1 MRAVFVFPAMA
12 QAAVVALLDRLS
24 PDQRHPWLV
33 DGCLYPDLTDEDEH
47 LYADWEPAAV
57 RALSRARGDRPRWA
71 VQVDVSGRVDGT
83 VEVRRLTLTLLGRGG
98 VAMDDYSDHV
108 WTAEQI
114 AADATVDGL
123 RFFDFRGHYERN
135 RLAR

>member
-1 MRAVFVFPAMA
+1 MRSVFVFPGLER
-12 QAAVVALLDRLS
+12 AAVVALLDRLS

-33 DGCLYPDLTDEDEH
+33 YGCLYPDLTGEDEH

-57 RALSRARGDRPRWA
+57 RALSDACGGRPSWA
-71 VQVDVSGRVDGT
+71 VHVDVSGRVDGT
-83 VEVRRLTLTLLGRGG
+83 AEVRRLTSALLARGG
-98 VAMDDYSDHV
+98 VAMDDYSDHA

-114 AADATVDGL
+114 ADDVTVDGL

-135 RLAR
+135 RLTR

>member
-1 MRAVFVFPAMA
+1 MRTVFVFPALA

-33 DGCLYPDLTDEDEH
+33 DGCLYADLTGEDEH
-47 LYADWEPAAV
+47 LYADWEPVAV
-57 RALSRARGDRPRWA
+57 RALSRARGGRPSWA
-71 VQVDVSGRVDGT
+71 VHVDVSGRVDGT
-83 VEVRRLTLTLLGRGG
+83 AEVRRLTSVLLGRGG

-114 AADATVDGL
+114 AADVTVDGL

>member
-1 MRAVFVFPAMA
+1 MRTVFVFPALA

-24 PDQRHPWLV
+24 P
-33 DGCLYPDLTDEDEH
+33 
-47 LYADWEPAAV
+47 AV
-57 RALSRARGDRPRWA
+57 RALSRARGGRPSWA
-71 VQVDVSGRVDGT
+71 VHVDVSGRVDGT
-83 VEVRRLTLTLLGRGG
+83 AEVRRLTSVLLGQGG

-114 AADATVDGL
+114 AADVTVDGL